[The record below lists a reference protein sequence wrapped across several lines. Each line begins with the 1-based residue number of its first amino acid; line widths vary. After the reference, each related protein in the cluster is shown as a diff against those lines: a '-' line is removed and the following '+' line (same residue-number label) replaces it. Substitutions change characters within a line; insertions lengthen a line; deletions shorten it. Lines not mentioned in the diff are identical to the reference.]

1 MKVFMYDESEQSI
14 DFSLSLFI
22 LVAGD
27 GFEPSVS
34 GL

>member
-1 MKVFMYDESEQSI
+1 MKVFMFDDSEQSI
-14 DFSLSLFI
+14 DFSLSLY

>member
-1 MKVFMYDESEQSI
+1 MKVFILEDYLQSI